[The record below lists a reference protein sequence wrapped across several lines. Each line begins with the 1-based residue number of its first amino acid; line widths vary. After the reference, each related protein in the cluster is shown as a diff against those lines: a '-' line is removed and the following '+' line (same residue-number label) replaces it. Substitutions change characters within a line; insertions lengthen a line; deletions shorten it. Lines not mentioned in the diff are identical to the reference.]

1 MSPIGHL
8 LPAEK
13 TWSWSTR
20 TLYPMKLYSQFLTS
34 SSQYCKPNCRGYT
47 GSPVSLVHD
56 GQQNRSIKVQ
66 NAPMHTLT
74 HNPPPTPK
82 ESPFSAVNSFYQ
94 APRSS
99 LFQPAILSSLYLS
112 LSFSW
117 GGYIKPCMGECTKMM
132 LPLACSFD
140 SNFGL

>member
-1 MSPIGHL
+1 MVLVHKNLNAIKS
-8 LPAEK
+8 E
-13 TWSWSTR
+13 
-20 TLYPMKLYSQFLTS
+20 SQFLTS
-34 SSQYCKPNCRGYT
+34 SGQYCKPNCRGYT
-47 GSPVSLVHD
+47 CSPVSLVHD
-56 GQQNRSIKVQ
+56 GHGQQNRSIKVQ

-112 LSFSW
+112 PSFSW